1 MSLQLYAALGDS
13 SKYVETDTN
22 VPGQLTPVLSIN
34 PKDGVGVLF
43 RNRVDVGDKVGI
55 PIYGKFRDADGN
67 PLPAD
72 TRVAIGYQAPT
83 DESIQVVSDPK
94 STIASYIKNSVSD
107 QQDDRRVD
115 AVKHALKGN
124 GLEVR
129 DIDEAFILVDSA
141 EQIDHSQSEIYL
153 EESALAEVDLE

>member
-13 SKYVETDTN
+13 SKYVETQTN
-22 VPGQLTPVLSIN
+22 TPDQLTPVLSIN

-43 RNRVDVGDKVGI
+43 RNRVDVGDKAGI
-55 PIYGKFRDADGN
+55 PIYGKFVDTNGN
-67 PLPAD
+67 PMPAS

-107 QQDDRRVD
+107 QQDDRKVD
-115 AVKHALKGN
+115 AIKHALKGN

-129 DIDEAFILVDSA
+129 DIDEAYLLVESSA
-141 EQIDHSQSEIYL
+141 QIDHSQSEIYF

>member
-1 MSLQLYAALGDS
+1 MSLSLFAALGDT
-13 SKYVETDTN
+13 SKYVTTETN
-22 VPGQLTPVLSIN
+22 VPDQLTPVLSIN
-34 PKDGVGVLF
+34 PKDGVGVLI
-43 RNRVDVGDKVGI
+43 RNMVEVGDKAGL
-55 PIYGKFRDADGN
+55 PIYGKFRDGDGN
-67 PLPAD
+67 PLPAN

-94 STIASYIKNSVSD
+94 ATIASYIKNSVSD

-115 AVKHALKGN
+115 AVKHQLKGG

-129 DIDEAFILVDSA
+129 DIDEAFLLIDST
-141 EQIDHSQSEIYL
+141 EQLDHSQSEIYL

>member
-1 MSLQLYAALGDS
+1 MSLSLYAALGGS
-13 SKYVETDTN
+13 SKYISTEMNIPD
-22 VPGQLTPVLSIN
+22 QLTPVLSIN
-34 PKDGVGVLF
+34 PKDGVGVLI
-43 RNRVDVGDKVGI
+43 RNAVEMGNKAGV

-107 QQDDRRVD
+107 QQDDRKVD
-115 AVKHALKGN
+115 AVKHQLKGSK
-124 GLEVR
+124 LEVR
-129 DIDEAFILVDSA
+129 DIDEAYILVDSSA
-141 EQIDHSQSEIYL
+141 QIDHTQSEIYF
-153 EESALAEVDLE
+153 EEAALAEVDLE

>member
-1 MSLQLYAALGDS
+1 MSLQLFAALGDS
-13 SKYVETDTN
+13 SKYVETQTN
-22 VPGQLTPVLSIN
+22 TPDQLTPVLSIN

-43 RNRVDVGDKVGI
+43 RNRVDVGDKAGI
-55 PIYGKFRDADGN
+55 PIYGKFLDSNGN

-115 AVKHALKGN
+115 AVKHALKGK

-129 DIDEAFILVDSA
+129 DIDEAYILVDST